1 MRRLRLLI
9 QEGYD
14 TLIKGGIYDEDHL
27 GELAQEW
34 PEDWEEVFEEVA
46 PLAPITIYTVI
57 PYNSVDNVIFHLV
70 KSFRDEQ
77 QASEYAASIG
87 GNHDIVDNQLLWKST

>member
-1 MRRLRLLI
+1 MRRFRLVN
-9 QEGYD
+9 QEGYN
-14 TLIKGGIYDEDHL
+14 TVIKGIVYDEDVL
-27 GELAQEW
+27 ERGLVQRY
-34 PEDWEEVFEEVA
+34 PEDWEEVFEVVA

-87 GNHDIVDNQLLWKST
+87 GNHDIVDNQFL